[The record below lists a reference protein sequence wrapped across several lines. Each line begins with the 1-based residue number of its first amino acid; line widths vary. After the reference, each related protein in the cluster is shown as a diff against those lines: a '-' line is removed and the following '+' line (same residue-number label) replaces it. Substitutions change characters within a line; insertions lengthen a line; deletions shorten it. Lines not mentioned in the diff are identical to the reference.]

1 MISPHQTP
9 SSQRFDASCFESGAV
24 PFDAYGDQLNM
35 MMQRNQGSYGN
46 NLSSAKDFDLFA
58 VENAQSM
65 PYPQQSW
72 VEDAA
77 NATIRRSARRISDG
91 IMDRVA
97 IFENINGK
105 EAQAPSTP
113 PNQNENGKHILL
125 SCADKS

>member
-1 MISPHQTP
+1 
-9 SSQRFDASCFESGAV
+9 
-24 PFDAYGDQLNM
+24 M

-65 PYPQQSW
+65 NSFVNIPESPRQAW
-72 VEDAA
+72 MADGG

-97 IFENINGK
+97 IFENING
-105 EAQAPSTP
+105 EEVQAPSTP
-113 PNQNENGKHILL
+113 PSQNENSK
-125 SCADKS
+125 